1 MGDRSSDAEMTVNR
15 AMRTNSFCGEL
26 FDLSDSDRELIAQL
40 TVPVP
45 ENENERIKVLRQARL
60 LDTDTA
66 DPTFDRFTSLT
77 ARLFEAPVALV
88 SLVDVNRQWFKSKV
102 GKGLFALSGHDFCNP
117 CCLLGFGG
125 TQGDR
130 NHAFCSYTVLP
141 QSSEVFVVEDAL
153 ADPVFA
159 SNPFVTGPPHVSFYA
174 GAALVVEGVRVGSL
188 CIVDFKPRKFST
200 KDRMNLLDLGSAV
213 AELILERRR
222 TFMNNNQERSAMM
235 LSMMQGLRTPL
246 FAVDLGMSVLNSEKE
261 VVRKFLESAE
271 FPSGKVF
278 CSTIDD
284 MSSSIQKLKMAVEST
299 VVLGRAFAIAPVI
312 ARQASMVVPQTLMS
326 DAVMLDIDACMSQM
340 KMVATI
346 IGGKRVEWNCHPF
359 QSSMLELLADKRVSV
374 KSFPDGVNFVILTVL
389 NHILAYDLSQHPISV
404 EVACV
409 KCSGHETTDDSYCHI
424 CTSSSSTVKEAHGNI
439 TVTIKSR
446 SLKLLDGNAET
457 MNNCETENPELSLG
471 ELTLQNIV
479 DKVLHSVGGR
489 FKVSTVSSVNDAA
502 QSQRRQIYDTFI
514 CELPYLVCTNEFI
527 PNGNMNASDTPVEA
541 VASVRVGIE
550 SVEQSTIVDQFEG
563 AGLTAPQSESLFLNL
578 KQESLGPFSSA
589 PVHVLIVD
597 DSLMIQKMMK
607 KWLEAAG
614 CTVSCAVNGKIGLS
628 MIQANKYDIMLLD
641 FLMPVML
648 GLETLQQFAAW
659 MKASAANSINKD
671 MLIIG
676 MSSTATEE
684 EQRCGFECGM
694 HFFSPKPVD
703 LESLKRAIAM
713 KKQHSV
719 INECLEIITGEL
731 AGTPAVPFKEE
742 IEVALSGRSG
752 AASPTAD
759 IGLSKVAAR
768 GNSVKTDHAKSKSSR
783 AFGNWS
789 FFRKHSK
796 ISPEL

>member
-1 MGDRSSDAEMTVNR
+1 
-15 AMRTNSFCGEL
+15 
-26 FDLSDSDRELIAQL
+26 
-40 TVPVP
+40 
-45 ENENERIKVLRQARL
+45 
-60 LDTDTA
+60 
-66 DPTFDRFTSLT
+66 
-77 ARLFEAPVALV
+77 
-88 SLVDVNRQWFKSKV
+88 
-102 GKGLFALSGHDFCNP
+102 
-117 CCLLGFGG
+117 
-125 TQGDR
+125 
-130 NHAFCSYTVLP
+130 VLP
-141 QSSEVFVVEDAL
+141 QNSEVFVVEDAL

-159 SNPFVTGPPHVSFYA
+159 SNPFVTGPPHISFYA

-188 CIVDFKPRKFST
+188 CIVDFKPRQFST

-222 TFMNNNQERSAMM
+222 SFMNNNQERSAMM

-261 VVRKFLESAE
+261 VVKKFLESAE
-271 FPSGKVF
+271 FPDGKVF

-284 MSSSIQKLKMAVEST
+284 ISSSIQKLKMAVEST
-299 VVLGRAFAIAPVI
+299 VVLGRAFAISPVS
-312 ARQASMVVPQTLMS
+312 ARQANMVVPQTLMS

-359 QSSMLELLADKRVSV
+359 QSSMLELLTDKRVSV

-409 KCSGHETTDDSYCHI
+409 KCCGYEKTDNSYCHI
-424 CTSSSSTVKEAHGNI
+424 CTSSSATVKEAHGNI
-439 TVTIKSR
+439 TVAIKSR
-446 SLKLLDGNAET
+446 SLRFLGGNSET
-457 MNNCETENPELSLG
+457 MNECETENPELSLG

-489 FKVSTVSSVNDAA
+489 FKVSSSASINDVA
-502 QSQRRQIYDTFI
+502 QNQRRQISDVFT

-527 PNGNMNASDTPVEA
+527 PNGSMDGSVTPVEA
-541 VASVRVGIE
+541 ASVGIE
-550 SVEQSTIVDQFEG
+550 SAKQSLAVDESETVK
-563 AGLTAPQSESLFLNL
+563 LTAPQPVSLLLNL
-578 KQESLGPFSSA
+578 KPGSLRPFSTA

-628 MIQANKYDIMLLD
+628 MIQTNKYDIMLLD

-659 MKASAANSINKD
+659 MKESPANSINED
-671 MLIIG
+671 MLVIG

-703 LESLKRAIAM
+703 LKSLKRAIAM
-713 KKQHSV
+713 KKQHTA
-719 INECLEIITGEL
+719 INECLGVINSEL

-752 AASPTAD
+752 AASPSTD
-759 IGLSKVAAR
+759 IGLSKVVAH
-768 GNSVKTDHAKSKSSR
+768 GNSVKADHSKSKSSR

-796 ISPEL
+796 IAPEL